1 MTGTL
6 TEKIKRTSLVTL
18 VLAGGRLLHPSVLML
33 MGRDRVIPPARPG
46 DSMRHLDATMQWLCR
61 AQDRGG
67 GAGVSG
73 GYSLIGGWL
82 APYPETTGYIIPTFF
97 EYARRTGR
105 SEYHARAV
113 RMADWEIRVQMS
125 SGAVQAGLYKGE
137 NGNRRPAVFNT
148 GQVIL
153 GWCRAF
159 AETNDPRYLDAAA
172 RAGNWLVS
180 VQDADGAWRQ
190 RAPETET
197 TVHAYDVRTAWSLLE
212 LYHYVKDERFRKAA
226 RLNVEWTLAQQR
238 ENGWFEHNAFFLAD
252 NKWNLPFTHT
262 IAYVLEGLEGAWRR
276 LGDQR
281 CWQAMH
287 KTAERLMRIFELRR
301 VLAGEYDGSWKSTAT
316 YSCLTGNAQIA
327 GLWLRLY
334 ENSGDTRFLN
344 AALKL
349 NDLVKSTQILCSVHG
364 GIRGGVKGSHPVFGR
379 YTPFMFVNWG
389 AKFLADSLML
399 EERLMANFEQSVL
412 GGMPLTRTGPRLP
425 LAAGMSC

>member
-1 MTGTL
+1 
-6 TEKIKRTSLVTL
+6 
-18 VLAGGRLLHPSVLML
+18 
-33 MGRDRVIPPARPG
+33 
-46 DSMRHLDATMQWLCR
+46 
-61 AQDRGG
+61 
-67 GAGVSG
+67 
-73 GYSLIGGWL
+73 
-82 APYPETTGYIIPTFF
+82 
-97 EYARRTGR
+97 
-105 SEYHARAV
+105 
-113 RMADWEIRVQMS
+113 MADWEIRVQMS

-159 AETNDPRYLDAAA
+159 AETNNPHYLDAAA

-212 LYHYVKDERFRKAA
+212 LYHFVRDERFRKAA

-301 VLAGEYDGSWKSTAT
+301 ILAGEYDGSWKSTAT

-349 NDLVKSTQILCSVHG
+349 NDLVKSTQILRSVHG

-379 YTPFMFVNWG
+379 YTPFTFVNWG

-412 GGMPLTRTGPRLP
+412 GGRPLTRTGPRLP
-425 LAAGMSC
+425 LAAGMNC